1 MKRIGIAI
9 AALAVMSSA
18 HAVILLD
25 DFNGGGVIGSTSVTA
40 YNAQV
45 LAPGNTRLLTVNVNS
60 NPLVRPAR
68 FEVSGGNLFYETG
81 TNMNTQLSVNYFA
94 SLTSGTPLSG
104 TGTLTLGQMNP
115 FSPVLNLSSESA
127 FKIDYINNDQTTTG
141 LFVYAWNNNF
151 TQFVS
156 TPAVSTVVGS
166 GSAIIPFSSLFNAN
180 VTANNIGMIGF
191 GVLAPNGNDITIT
204 QWSAVPEPGTM
215 LALGAG
221 LAALAARRRRKSA

>member
-68 FEVSGGNLFYETG
+68 FEVSGGNLFFETG
-81 TNMNTQLSVNYFA
+81 TSMNTQLSVNYFG

-104 TGTLTLGQMNP
+104 TGTLTLAQMNP

-127 FKIDYINNDQTTTG
+127 FQIDYINNDQTTTG

-166 GSAIIPFSSLFNAN
+166 GSVIIPFSSLFNAN